1 MAALVEDASSV
12 SIVSMS
18 SIHYRLILFGR
29 TIAEVE
35 IESDL
40 EVEEE
45 YEEPEVSGGSVHNF
59 ERDQTPLDVNDRYA
73 PWEDGF
79 GFR

>member
-1 MAALVEDASSV
+1 
-12 SIVSMS
+12 MS

-29 TIAEVE
+29 TVAEVE
-35 IESDL
+35 IESDV
-40 EVEEE
+40 EAEEE
-45 YEEPEVSGGSVHNF
+45 YEEEIAVSGGSVHNF